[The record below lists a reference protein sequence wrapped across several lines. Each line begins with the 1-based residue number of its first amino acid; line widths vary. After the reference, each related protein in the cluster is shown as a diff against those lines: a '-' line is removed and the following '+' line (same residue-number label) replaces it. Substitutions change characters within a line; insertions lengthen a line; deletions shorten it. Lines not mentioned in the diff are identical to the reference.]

1 MFVSI
6 GFAAGAH
13 RLPAGSDG
21 AERQSVRPTLRFLR
35 KHQEERAGQVRA
47 PALAMQPR
55 GDARALFDGGR
66 KRDATIRGARLVPLG
81 AGST

>member
-13 RLPAGSDG
+13 RLPADSDG
-21 AERQSVRPTLRFLR
+21 AERQSVRPNPRFLR

-47 PALAMQPR
+47 PALARQSR
-55 GDARALFDGGR
+55 GDARVPFDGGR
-66 KRDATIRGARLVPLG
+66 EHLLPGNEAAWP
-81 AGST
+81 A